1 MGSLRN
7 GVFYSASSPWNSL
20 GGKVRG
26 VNIGAGLERA
36 TDNFMTDDSSQSN
49 GGEDKEKQFSCF
61 GAERDSSEQM
71 EKEL

>member
-1 MGSLRN
+1 MESLRN
-7 GVFYSASSPWNSL
+7 VFFYSASSPWNSL

-26 VNIGAGLERA
+26 VNIGAGLKRA

-49 GGEDKEKQFSCF
+49 GGEDKEEQFSCF
-61 GAERDSSEQM
+61 RPEGDSSEQM